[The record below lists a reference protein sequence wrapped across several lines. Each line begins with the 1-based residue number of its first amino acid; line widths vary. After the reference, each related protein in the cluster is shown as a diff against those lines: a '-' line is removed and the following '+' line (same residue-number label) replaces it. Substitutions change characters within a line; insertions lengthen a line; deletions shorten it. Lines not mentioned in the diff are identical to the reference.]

1 MKNLKK
7 LLYLLSSKDRKR
19 ASLLLIMVFVMA
31 LLDMLGVVSIMP
43 FMAVLTNPE
52 VVETNTILKTA
63 FKTASIF
70 GVETNRQFLFFLG
83 VVVMVM
89 LVVSLTFKA
98 LTMYL
103 QVRFTSMCQYRIAK
117 RLVEGYLYQPYSW
130 ILNRH
135 SADLGKTILSEV
147 GVVVAKGLK
156 PMMNLITQG
165 AVALTLMV
173 MLTIINTKLA
183 LIIGFTFGAA
193 YLIIYKLIR
202 GFLTR
207 IGQERLRANQLRFTS
222 VIEAFGAFKELK
234 ISGLEKFFAKRFS
247 EQAKIFAN
255 HQASAQ
261 IISQLPRYFLEAIA
275 FGGILLVV
283 LYYIKQSGT
292 FTDVLPLIAL
302 YAFAGYRLMPALQ
315 LIYSNFT
322 YLRSV
327 GPSLDAMY
335 DDLNSLDSFS
345 SQHDQGILPLNKA
358 ITLNHISYHYPNS
371 SKTALKDISL
381 NIPAYTTVGLVG
393 ATGSGKTTTVDII
406 LGLLEAQQGTLE
418 VDGKVIDKHNLRA
431 WQNSIGYVPQHIYLA
446 DNTVAANIAF
456 GINPEDINQ
465 AAVERAAKI
474 ANLHEFVINEL
485 SLQYQTTLGER
496 GIRLSGGQRQRIGIA
511 RALYHN
517 PKILILD
524 EATSALDNLTEKVVM
539 EAVYKLS
546 NKITIILI
554 AHRLST
560 VKLCDNIYLL
570 EKGKLKE
577 QGTFEKLTQISDL
590 FQEITTNLQK
600 K

>member
-183 LIIGFTFGAA
+183 LIIGFTFGTA

-234 ISGLEKFFAKRFS
+234 ISGLENFFAKRFS

-275 FGGILLVV
+275 FGGIVLVV

-315 LIYSNFT
+315 LIYSDFT

-431 WQNSIGYVPQHIYLA
+431 WQSSIGYVPQHIYLA